1 METPRNWVQD
11 NHYAEAPPSYFLQ
24 RLYDFD
30 AMLVL
35 MPSRDQPGAYV
46 LGRRKQF
53 GPGIT
58 ESALDAVYTKA
69 DTKMSILNG
78 AVPVCM
84 VFKPLTGSWSPDP
97 LIRTLMARD
106 IWAHGGADKVA
117 DMLEAQEEA
126 AKKKISDD
134 IRADLYNRSG
144 DGWRSY
150 QSRTGQSTIKHRDMY
165 PTKTQRV
172 AAPGEVVAPNKST
185 GARSTAGLARK
196 QRGSRR
202 SPTPKFA
209 RTIGRRGTPR
219 TK

>member
-1 METPRNWVQD
+1 MTAEIRNWIAD
-11 NHYAEAPPSYFLQ
+11 NRNAEQPPAYFLQ

-53 GPGIT
+53 GPGLT
-58 ESALDAVYTKA
+58 PAAVQGVYTKP
-69 DTKMSILNG
+69 DTRMCILNG

-84 VFKPLTGSWSPDP
+84 VFKPANGSWSPDP

-117 DMLEAQEEA
+117 DMLEEQEEA
-126 AKKKISDD
+126 EKVATLAASRKEI
-134 IRADLYNRSG
+134 YERSG

-150 QSRTGQSTIKHRDMY
+150 LARTGQSSIKFNDRF
-165 PTKTQRV
+165 PVKKQRV
-172 AAPGEVVAPNKST
+172 AANGEVVAPRKTT
-185 GARSTAGLARK
+185 GSRRTAGL
-196 QRGSRR
+196 GSRR
-202 SPTPKFA
+202 KRA
-209 RTIGRRGTPR
+209 GLTIGRRR
-219 TK
+219 TKGKGN